1 MHKLQLL
8 WISLIVVL
16 GLISTTCFAQ
26 GQKDVAWLSPVV
38 GEGYGVQV
46 KEGDVATD
54 ELRMMRDAGLG
65 YVRFVMPWYA
75 VEQSRDRFD
84 WSYFDRFVQKM
95 REAGLKAVI
104 VLGAGH
110 PDYTGTIALKGN
122 EIVSEGTINPA
133 PADDA
138 ARAAFARYAAEA
150 VRHFGA
156 TDIVWEIWNEPDQDI
171 FWAPKANANDYAAL
185 ANEACWAMRKVEPSV
200 RIVGPATAETPG
212 HWGALIPGFMT
223 AILKSTVADCFDALS
238 VHPYRDRETPPETV
252 GAAYEKFRA
261 FIAAQTPTGRKNL
274 SFLSTEWG
282 FPTTEVTEYEQAAY
296 LLRTYLLNTLHGVPL
311 SIWYEW
317 RDSRDGANDPEAHFG
332 LLDRRR
338 RPKEAYLTLK
348 SFLPPLVGAKLEK
361 RLEVGNPEDY
371 VLWLQHPVK
380 GHSLVYWTSDPQG
393 DTNLMIRCEE
403 GAIRGQEIRLTT
415 MPQRVDCGATVPD
428 ITAVHYRVVK

>member
-238 VHPYRDRETPPETV
+238 VHPYRDRETHRKRLAPPM
-252 GAAYEKFRA
+252 K
-261 FIAAQTPTGRKNL
+261 
-274 SFLSTEWG
+274 SFE
-282 FPTTEVTEYEQAAY
+282 
-296 LLRTYLLNTLHGVPL
+296 PL
-311 SIWYEW
+311 SRRKRPQEEKTCLFF
-317 RDSRDGANDPEAHFG
+317 RPSGAFPRQRLRNMN
-332 LLDRRR
+332 
-338 RPKEAYLTLK
+338 
-348 SFLPPLVGAKLEK
+348 KL
-361 RLEVGNPEDY
+361 R
-371 VLWLQHPVK
+371 
-380 GHSLVYWTSDPQG
+380 
-393 DTNLMIRCEE
+393 IF
-403 GAIRGQEIRLTT
+403 
-415 MPQRVDCGATVPD
+415 
-428 ITAVHYRVVK
+428 